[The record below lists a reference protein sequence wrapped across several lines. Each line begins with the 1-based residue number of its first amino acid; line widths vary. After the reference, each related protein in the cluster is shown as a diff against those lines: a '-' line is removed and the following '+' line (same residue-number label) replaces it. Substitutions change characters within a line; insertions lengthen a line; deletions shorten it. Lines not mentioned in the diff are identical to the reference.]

1 MTDMT
6 TSDTPMTD
14 EAVAIA
20 AATVGEKKQDF
31 IWVTADFARTLEK
44 ELSAALGRIAGME
57 RELEALKILND
68 GHQNLATKYRLES
81 EQKDALLQ
89 QAIPLS
95 DEMDERLFEL
105 CGTAWLS
112 GSFKED
118 AIEALLNIA
127 IPIQQEKQNDMFAQ
141 PRG

>member
-1 MTDMT
+1 MT

-57 RELEALKILND
+57 REIAE
-68 GHQNLATKYRLES
+68 
-81 EQKDALLQ
+81 KDALLQ

-118 AIEALLNIA
+118 VIEALLEIA
-127 IPIQQEKQNDMFAQ
+127 IPIQQEKQKDMFS
-141 PRG
+141 